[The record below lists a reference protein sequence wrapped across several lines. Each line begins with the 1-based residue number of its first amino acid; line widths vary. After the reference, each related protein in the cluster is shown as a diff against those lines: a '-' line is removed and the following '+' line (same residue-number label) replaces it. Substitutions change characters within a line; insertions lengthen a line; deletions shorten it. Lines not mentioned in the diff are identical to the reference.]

1 MPIEWRDSLNSFL
14 IAYLLGISILPLLEL
29 IWRRCE
35 VQRGRVCVPSRCPEF
50 ISSHIDTNFIITFAA
65 AISAV
70 SSKYNICDSHLLQFR
85 SLSTDNCIII
95 KITDEV
101 RNPIRSSSKYTE
113 NSANLPCLNNSGKMQ
128 LDKG

>member
-1 MPIEWRDSLNSFL
+1 MPFKWRSKWRDNFDFLL
-14 IAYLLGISILPLLEL
+14 IAYLLGISILPLLDL
-29 IWRRCE
+29 IW
-35 VQRGRVCVPSRCPEF
+35 GRS
-50 ISSHIDTNFIITFAA
+50 
-65 AISAV
+65 ISAV
-70 SSKYNICDSHLLQFR
+70 SSKYNICDSHLLQFQ

-95 KITDEV
+95 KITDKV